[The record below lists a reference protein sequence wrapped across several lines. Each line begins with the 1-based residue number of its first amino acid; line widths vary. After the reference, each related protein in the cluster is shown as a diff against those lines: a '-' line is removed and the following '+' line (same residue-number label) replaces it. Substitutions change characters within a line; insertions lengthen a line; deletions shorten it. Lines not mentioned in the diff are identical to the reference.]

1 VQYECDQVYP
11 RGHRAERDRSGLC
24 TAHADLTH
32 IAVDAQFVAGGP
44 TAVIESNV
52 AEHAGRQSERTAGI
66 SDATECESASSEG
79 LDREKGGVRG
89 GNSARHGLG

>member
-32 IAVDAQFVAGGP
+32 IAVDAQFVAGSP
-44 TAVIESNV
+44 
-52 AEHAGRQSERTAGI
+52 TAGI
-66 SDATECESASSEG
+66 SDATESESVSSEG
-79 LDREKGGVRG
+79 LEREKGGVRG
-89 GNSARHGLG
+89 RDSARHGLG